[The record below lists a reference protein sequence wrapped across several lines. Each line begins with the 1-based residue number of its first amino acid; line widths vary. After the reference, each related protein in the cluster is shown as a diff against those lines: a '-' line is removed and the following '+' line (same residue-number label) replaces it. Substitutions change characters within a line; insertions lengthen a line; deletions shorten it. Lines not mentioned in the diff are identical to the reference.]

1 MCRKEDQKET
11 REDERGQWG
20 MKMAQFGWYSKLGR
34 DVGEVWPILVLL
46 GYKYVEKSRSF
57 LWLYF
62 YVLSICSLINTRG
75 TIQSLAPSTLD
86 LVDRSVIKEHL
97 LTVTSGL
104 LEIYRGQGGGT
115 KMDVVNSTWT
125 SGAEKVKWIHS
136 FSKCGLSPY
145 VPGSVWGIRGI
156 AVNKTDK
163 SLFL

>member
-1 MCRKEDQKET
+1 MCRNEDQKET
-11 REDERGQWG
+11 GKMRE
-20 MKMAQFGWYSKLGR
+20 AS
-34 DVGEVWPILVLL
+34 EVWKWPNFDDIQNWVGMLERHGPFWFCLVINTWKKLMAI
-46 GYKYVEKSRSF
+46 
-57 LWLYF
+57 LWLYS

-115 KMDVVNSTWT
+115 KKDVVYSTWT
-125 SGAEKVKWIHS
+125 REAEKVKWIHS

-145 VPGSVWGIRGI
+145 VLGSVWGIRGI